1 MREIAVLVLAGI
13 AVGLPATLAG
23 ARLVRNMLYGLGGTD
38 PLSLAAAAVVLAMA
52 GLLAGYLPARR
63 AARIN
68 PLTALRYE

>member
-1 MREIAVLVLAGI
+1 MREIAVLLAAGI

-23 ARLVRNMLYGLGGTD
+23 SRLVRDMLYGIAGND
-38 PLSLAAAAVVLAMA
+38 PLSMTAAVAALVVA